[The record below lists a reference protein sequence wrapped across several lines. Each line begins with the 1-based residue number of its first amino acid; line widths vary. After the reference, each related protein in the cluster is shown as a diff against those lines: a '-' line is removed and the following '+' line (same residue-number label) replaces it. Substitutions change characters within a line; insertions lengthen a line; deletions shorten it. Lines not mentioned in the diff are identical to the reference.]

1 MWGTV
6 ALIDMSTQIYRRSTD
21 LQLHINTDM
30 YEYDCIEDLGGG
42 AAKKYNPNGKL
53 WVWKY
58 RYFIVFC
65 YNGIR
70 YKFKYLFRP
79 LPKNVKGGPKLNLKT
94 ELNWA
99 MWPDL
104 MRPITCI
111 FEKQYNN
118 LFKTYFCAFTTFHM
132 LVKADCKMYIEISHS
147 NDKEISNYS
156 NSSIYA
162 ILMFRML

>member
-1 MWGTV
+1 MNMIV
-6 ALIDMSTQIYRRSTD
+6 LKIS
-21 LQLHINTDM
+21 
-30 YEYDCIEDLGGG
+30 EGGG

-70 YKFKYLFRP
+70 YMYKFKYLFRP

-156 NSSIYA
+156 NSYIYA